1 MKELLKQYATY
12 NIWATKRILDI
23 ILAMP
28 EEKQMAELPSSFTSL
43 FKTVLHMLDAESIW
57 WQRMKMNERI
67 NIPSENFNGTM
78 KEVADGLLQQSKL
91 WEEWVSNASDL
102 SLDHVFQYYNTKK
115 EHFKMPVYQMLHH
128 VFNHGTYHRGQLV
141 NMLRQLGVEKI
152 PQTDFSLWTRS
163 KK

>member
-12 NIWATKRILDI
+12 NVWATKRILDV

-141 NMLRQLGVEKI
+141 NMLRQLGMEKI

>member
-1 MKELLKQYATY
+1 
-12 NIWATKRILDI
+12 
-23 ILAMP
+23 
-28 EEKQMAELPSSFTSL
+28 
-43 FKTVLHMLDAESIW
+43 MLDADSIW

-78 KEVADGLLQQSKL
+78 KEVTDGLLQQSKL

-141 NMLRQLGVEKI
+141 NMLRQLDVEKI
-152 PQTDFSLWTRS
+152 PSTDFSFWSR